1 MSVVNKMLQDL
12 EARQAKGTN
21 VSADYQPP
29 LKRNKQI
36 VLILLL
42 LIVVGLFG
50 FWLFNNSLST
60 SGKPAH
66 ESLPDSELTTAQAQ
80 PSVTKTM
87 LVATTRELE
96 APVAEIAEQGVINV
110 EASAATVAV
119 DEVIPE
125 PVALIDEPRSVGLVD
140 VSDAKQSSPS
150 FEPTQY
156 LKHPLPAKP
165 ETGSLKIKDSSQA
178 SQKASLRQQVSDAL
192 SDNNS
197 RLAITL
203 LGELLEQEPDNTEA
217 IKKLA
222 TLLFANGNALKATQL
237 LQSSVLAAPQRS
249 DLRLM
254 LARLYTQQKRL
265 DSALAVLKEIQPAQY
280 MEIDYLAYRA
290 NLAQQLADFVVA
302 KQDYT
307 LLTQVD
313 GNNASWWLG
322 LAITEEKLG
331 AGNTALRSYYQAQ
344 NLAQL
349 DPAVT
354 EFIQQRIN
362 VLVGAK

>member
-36 VLILLL
+36 VFMLLL

-66 ESLPDSELTTAQAQ
+66 ESLPVSELTTAQAQ

-125 PVALIDEPRSVGLVD
+125 PVALIDEPRSIGLVD

-150 FEPTQY
+150 VEPTQY

-165 ETGSLKIKDSSQA
+165 ETGSLQIKDSSQA

-322 LAITEEKLG
+322 LAITEEKFG
-331 AGNTALRSYYQAQ
+331 AGNTALWSYYQAQ